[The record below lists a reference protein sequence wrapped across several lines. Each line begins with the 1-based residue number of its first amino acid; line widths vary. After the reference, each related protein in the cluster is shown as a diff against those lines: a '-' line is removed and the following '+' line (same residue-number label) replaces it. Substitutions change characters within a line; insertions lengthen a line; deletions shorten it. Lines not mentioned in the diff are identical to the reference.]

1 MESVTTTKSMKS
13 IICMRSAGLPIEALI
28 EYYGMV
34 QRGEQTLEIRKENLK
49 EQRVQLVAKVAE
61 MQKTLGL

>member
-1 MESVTTTKSMKS
+1 MKS